1 MYKRTSQGWR
11 KHLDFIVVDEVSLQV
26 AFVLAFLFRHGI
38 FPPYA
43 NSKYLAIGIVLAV
56 VDFLVA
62 VLLDSMHN
70 VLKRDEY
77 KEFKETLKH
86 CSAVIALAILLM
98 FGLQVSEAYS
108 RLVILMTYLMHVFIS
123 YWARLAWKKRLK
135 NQVRE
140 ESNKKSML
148 VVLEADQAERIVGR
162 LIENASRNYSLA
174 GVVLIGNP
182 AELKEIK
189 GIPVVCAI
197 NDAARYICREWIDSV
212 FISCNGVTQELRD
225 FVGHCAEMAVPIH
238 YHVPSIGQDESKQF
252 VEKIGGA
259 TVLTMSDSYVSP
271 VRLFIKRMMDIVGGV
286 VGCMIALAIIAI
298 VGPKIKKASPGPVL
312 YRSERIGEGGKR
324 FMMYKIRSMYLD
336 AEERKKTLTEKNRV
350 KDGMMFKLDFDPRV
364 IGNEE
369 LPDGTRKTG
378 IGEFIRRTSLDEFP
392 QFFNVLKGEMSI
404 VGTRPPTPDEWDK
417 YEYHHR
423 ARVATKPGITGMWQV
438 SGRSE
443 ITDFEE
449 VVRLDTK
456 YIQNWSIGLDVKI
469 ILKTI
474 VNVINRKGAL

>member
-11 KHLDFIVVDEVSLQV
+11 KHLDFIVVDEVSLQI
-26 AFVLAFLFRHGI
+26 AFILAYLFRHGVC
-38 FPPYA
+38 PPYA
-43 NSKYLAIGIVLAV
+43 NPRYLAIGIVLAV

-77 KEFKETLKH
+77 KEFKRTLGH
-86 CSAVIALAILLM
+86 CSAVIAFTILFM
-98 FGLQVSEAYS
+98 FGLQVSDDYS
-108 RLVILMTYLMHVFIS
+108 RLVVLMTYLMHVLFS
-123 YWARLAWKKRLK
+123 YCARLAWKKRLK
-135 NQVRE
+135 SKVRE
-140 ESNKKSML
+140 ESDKKSML
-148 VVLEADQAERIVGR
+148 VVLETDQAERMLGR
-162 LIENASRNYSLA
+162 LIENASADYCLA
-174 GVVLIGNP
+174 GLVLIGNP
-182 AELKEIK
+182 AGVKEIK
-189 GIPVVCAI
+189 GVPVVCSLSE
-197 NDAARYICREWIDSV
+197 AAKYICREWIDSV
-212 FISCNGVTQELRD
+212 FISCNGVTQELRE
-225 FVGHCAEMAVPIH
+225 FVGHCVEMGLPIH
-238 YHVPSIGQDESKQF
+238 YHVPSIGEEDAKQL
-252 VEKIGGA
+252 VEKIAGA
-259 TVLTMSDSYVSP
+259 TVLTLSDNYVSP
-271 VRLFIKRMMDIVGGV
+271 VRLFIKRMIDIAGGLVGSF
-286 VGCMIALAIIAI
+286 IALVIILI
-298 VGPKIKKASPGPVL
+298 VAPAIKKASPGPVL

-336 AEERKKTLTEKNRV
+336 AEERKQALMEENRV
-350 KDGMMFKLDFDPRV
+350 KGGLMFKLDFDPRV
-364 IGNEE
+364 IGNVQ

-404 VGTRPPTPDEWDK
+404 VGTRPPTPDEWDR

-423 ARVATKPGITGMWQV
+423 ARMATKPGITGMWQV

-456 YIQNWSIGLDVKI
+456 YIQNWTIGLDIKI